1 MARAASERIRILQVV
16 SSAATSGA
24 ELHVR
29 TLSKHLH
36 RRGHDVSLV
45 GPPRSEP
52 CVLEMQGIPLVQ
64 TSMKGFGWVRSAL
77 LVARLARQRKADV
90 IHSHLTRATYF
101 GYVASLL
108 TGKPLVAS
116 VHVATHDP
124 IYKRAA
130 RHHNR
135 LVAVSNYVRGML
147 HGRGIPDRFIDTV
160 YNGTDFIELDW
171 SCPRG
176 VHEEFGIPEDRQ
188 LIGMVGRVCED
199 KGHGLMIQAFPEMLK
214 AEPNAHLV
222 FVGRVEPSFQ
232 GDIDALVAQPE
243 MRDRVTLTGNR
254 SDVSRLLDAFRFTA
268 MPSSIETFGLAAIE
282 AMARKRP
289 VVAARVG
296 GLPEIVRH
304 QQTGLLIDRSAG
316 ELAEAANY
324 LLRNEEEREYMGEMG
339 RRMVE
344 EKFTVHQMVER
355 LEAVYSRAIGGV

>member
-36 RRGHDVSLV
+36 RRGHDVSLI

-52 CVLEMQGIPLVQ
+52 CVLEMEGIPLVQ

-108 TGKPLVAS
+108 TGKPLVARLARQRKADVIHSHLTRATYFGYVASLLTGKPLVAS

-130 RHHNR
+130 RSHNR

-176 VHEEFGIPEDRQ
+176 VHEEFGIPENRQ

-199 KGHGLMIQAFPEMLK
+199 KGIL
-214 AEPNAHLV
+214 
-222 FVGRVEPSFQ
+222 
-232 GDIDALVAQPE
+232 
-243 MRDRVTLTGNR
+243 
-254 SDVSRLLDAFRFTA
+254 
-268 MPSSIETFGLAAIE
+268 
-282 AMARKRP
+282 
-289 VVAARVG
+289 
-296 GLPEIVRH
+296 
-304 QQTGLLIDRSAG
+304 
-316 ELAEAANY
+316 
-324 LLRNEEEREYMGEMG
+324 
-339 RRMVE
+339 
-344 EKFTVHQMVER
+344 
-355 LEAVYSRAIGGV
+355 